1 MDSWSLRFND
11 RSILYFVIL
20 YIRTNRCGIEQ
31 KITLGIHSVIDT
43 RKDCLRAD
51 AIQARSLIWMG
62 MIMGSYDS
70 SVEISALLACIGM
83 IVKMLQINTRSL
95 HNTATMF
102 IMIIMY

>member
-1 MDSWSLRFND
+1 
-11 RSILYFVIL
+11 
-20 YIRTNRCGIEQ
+20 
-31 KITLGIHSVIDT
+31 
-43 RKDCLRAD
+43 
-51 AIQARSLIWMG
+51 

-95 HNTATMF
+95 HNTAIMF